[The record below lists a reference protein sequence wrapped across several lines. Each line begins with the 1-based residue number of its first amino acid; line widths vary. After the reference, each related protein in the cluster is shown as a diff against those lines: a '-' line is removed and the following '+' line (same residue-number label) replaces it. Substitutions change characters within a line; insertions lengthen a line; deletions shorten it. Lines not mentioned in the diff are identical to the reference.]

1 VRKIALLPADD
12 KDKDKIRK
20 EKSSKTLRRLLTLLT
35 KAEHNVCICIPT
47 SARGVTEEAVKITAS
62 GADVDVM
69 YFDGTPPADIEF
81 AIVLGGDGCML
92 HASHDFCGI
101 PLLGVNLGRI
111 GYIAE
116 IEADELELIERALT
130 GDYRIEERMMLTAQI
145 ERDGRIIWRSGAA
158 LNDIVVSHGTLSRM
172 ASIEISCGEGEPE
185 RYYADGIIFATPT
198 GSTAYSM
205 SAGGPI
211 VDPSIDCI
219 CVTPICPHSL
229 LTRPMIFSAEN
240 IIFCRAAEDC
250 RSELFI
256 TVDGSE
262 NVQLMKTDIVRIKR
276 SDVRT
281 KLVRVKNG
289 GFRSVFR
296 KKLARP

>member
-1 VRKIALLPADD
+1 VRKIALLPAEDKE
-12 KDKDKIRK
+12 KDKNGV
-20 EKSSKTLRRLLTLLT
+20 TLHRLFALLTR
-35 KAEHNVCICIPT
+35 AEYDVCICLPS
-47 SARGVTEEAVKITAS
+47 SARAVTDEALKTAAR
-62 GADVDVM
+62 GASVL
-69 YFDGTPPADIEF
+69 YFDDMPPANIEF

-92 HASHDFCGI
+92 RASHTFCGI

-116 IEADELELIERALT
+116 IEADELELIERALL
-130 GDYRIEERMMLTAQI
+130 GDYRIEERMMLMAQI
-145 ERDGRIIWRSGAA
+145 ERDGELIWQSGAA

-172 ASIEISCGEGEPE
+172 ATIELSCGEDEPE

-240 IIFCRAAEDC
+240 IISCRAAEDC

-262 NVQLMKTDIVRIKR
+262 NIQLLKTGIVRIKK